1 MKNDSQI
8 KQDVIDE
15 LKFQPNVRETEIG
28 VAVKE
33 GVVTL
38 SGFVDSFAQKL
49 SAERAAENVSGVRA
63 VAEDLKVKLA
73 HSFERSDTEIALA
86 AVNALKWNVEVPD
99 TKIKLRVENGFVTME
114 GDVDWQFQK
123 SSAYDSVRYLL
134 GVKGVR
140 NVLVVRQPK
149 ASAFEV
155 SQKIQDAFKRSATID
170 SQKVSVEAIDGRVV
184 LKGTVRSWSER
195 QDAERAAY
203 ATPGVTTVDDFIS
216 VGV

>member
-1 MKNDSQI
+1 MKTDSQI
-8 KQDVIDE
+8 KKDVQDE
-15 LKFQPNVRETEIG
+15 LKFQPNIRETEIG
-28 VAVKE
+28 VAVKD

-38 SGFVDSFAQKL
+38 SGFVDSYAQKL
-49 SAERAAENVSGVRA
+49 AAERAAEGVSGVRA

-73 HSFERSDTEIALA
+73 HSFQRSDTEVAQA
-86 AVNALKWNVEVPD
+86 AVSALKWNVEVPD
-99 TKIKLRVENGFVTME
+99 DKIKLRVEDGYVTME

-123 SSAYDSVRYLL
+123 SSAYESVRHLL

-140 NVLVVRQPK
+140 NLIAVRQPK
-149 ASAFEV
+149 ASAYEV

-170 SQKVSVEAIDGRVV
+170 SQKISVETVDGRVI
-184 LKGTVRSWSER
+184 LKGTVRSWAER

-203 ATPGVTTVDDFIS
+203 AAPGVTMVDDLIA

>member
-1 MKNDSQI
+1 MKTDAQL
-8 KQDVIDE
+8 KLDVQEE
-15 LKFQPNVRETEIG
+15 LKFQPNIRESEIG
-28 VAVKE
+28 VSVKD

-38 SGFVDSFAQKL
+38 TGFVDSYAQKL
-49 SAERAAENVSGVRA
+49 AAERAAENVSGVRA
-63 VAEDLKVKLA
+63 VAEDLKVKLP
-73 HSFERSDTEIALA
+73 HSFERSDTEVAQA

-99 TKIKLRVENGFVTME
+99 SRIKLRVEDGFVTME

-123 SSAYDSVRYLL
+123 NSAYESVRHLL

-140 NVLVVRQPK
+140 NLIAVRQPK
-149 ASAFEV
+149 ASAYEV

-170 SQKVSVEAIDGRVV
+170 AQKITVETKDGRVT
-184 LKGTVRSWSER
+184 LKGTVRSWAER

-203 ATPGVTTVDDFIS
+203 AAPGVTMVDDLIA

>member
-1 MKNDSQI
+1 MKSDAQL
-8 KQDVIDE
+8 KQDVQDE
-15 LKFQPNVRETEIG
+15 LKFQPNIRETEIG
-28 VAVKE
+28 VAVKD

-38 SGFVDSFAQKL
+38 SGFVDSYAQKL
-49 SAERAAENVSGVRA
+49 AAERAAENVAGVRA

-73 HSFERSDTEIALA
+73 HSFQRSDTEIAAA

-99 TKIKLRVENGFVTME
+99 DRIKLRVEDGYVTME

-123 SSAYDSVRYLL
+123 SSAYESVRHLL

-140 NVLVVRQPK
+140 NVIAVRQPK

-155 SQKIQDAFKRSATID
+155 SKKIEEAFKRSATID
-170 SQKVSVEAIDGRVV
+170 SQKITVEAKDGRVL
-184 LKGTVRSWSER
+184 LKGTVRSWAER

-203 ATPGVTTVDDFIS
+203 AAPGVTIVDDLIA